1 MVFSTIYFTFLFL
14 PILLGVYFL
23 AKERY
28 RNGILLVAS
37 IFFYAYG
44 EPKFVFVMLLSILMN
59 YLFAL
64 GIGAERKKLV
74 QTELQEHSD
83 SADADCKTSVA
94 LKSSS
99 SMKLLLVLDIA
110 CNLSIFFI
118 FKYLDFAIGTI
129 NALAGVD
136 FPLKNIALPIGIS
149 FFTFQAL
156 SYVIDVYR
164 GDAAPQKNLGKVAL
178 YISLFPQLIA
188 GPIVRYKEVAAQIDH
203 RTVTFEDFGYGVK
216 RFILGFGKKVLI
228 ANNMALIAEPIYG
241 VQEPGMYPIALLW
254 LGMITY
260 GIQIYFDFSGYS
272 DMAIG
277 LGRMFGFRFEENFN
291 YPYISKSFSEFWRR
305 WHMSLGRWFRDY
317 VYIPLGGS
325 RKGTGRQV
333 FNLFIVWLLT
343 GIWHGANWTYI
354 VWALSFF
361 VGQML
366 EKFLVKPEKRKNPLI
381 TVLWTFVTL
390 FGITFLWGIFTAK
403 DLPSGLHYCACLL
416 GIGTA
421 DIGLRSPLMIK
432 NLQEYWFFLLTGV
445 LFCTPIIPA
454 LDRLTDRSA
463 FLKKAKTVVVP
474 VGYLFIFLWA
484 VSYLLLGA
492 HNPFIYFNF

>member
-28 RNGILLVAS
+28 RNAILLVAS

-64 GIGAERKKLV
+64 GIGATRRKCGADGETVKP
-74 QTELQEHSD
+74 D
-83 SADADCKTSVA
+83 ST
-94 LKSSS
+94 
-99 SMKLLLVLDIA
+99 MKLLLIADITA
-110 CNLSIFFI
+110 NLSIFFI
-118 FKYLDFAIGTI
+118 FKYLDFTIGTI

-164 GDAAPQKNLGKVAL
+164 GDAVAQKNLGKVAL
-178 YISLFPQLIA
+178 YIALFPQLIA
-188 GPIVRYKEVAAQIDH
+188 GPIVRYKEIEAQIDH

-228 ANNMALIAEPIYG
+228 ANNMALIAEPIYN
-241 VQEPGMYPIALLW
+241 VAEPAMYPIALLW
-254 LGMITY
+254 LGMIAY
-260 GIQIYFDFSGYS
+260 GLQIFFDFSGYS

-277 LGRMFGFRFEENFN
+277 LGRMFGFKFEENFN
-291 YPYISKSFSEFWRR
+291 YPYISKSCTEFWRR
-305 WHMSLGRWFRDY
+305 WHMSLQRWFRDY
-317 VYIPLGGS
+317 VYFPLGGS
-325 RKGTGRQV
+325 RKGPARQV
-333 FNLFIVWLLT
+333 WNLFIVWILT

-354 VWALSFF
+354 AWA
-361 VGQML
+361 ML
-366 EKFLVKPEKRKNPLI
+366 MFALQIIEKFVVKTEERKKWWI
-381 TVLWTFVTL
+381 TLLWWGVWVFAL
-390 FGITFLWGIFTAK
+390 NYIWGIFTAK
-403 DLPSGLHYCACLL
+403 DLTSGIHYCACLI
-416 GIGTA
+416 GIGTE
-421 DIGLRSPLMIK
+421 DIGLRSPLLIK
-432 NLQEYWFFLLTGV
+432 NLQEYWFFLLMGV
-445 LFCTPIIPA
+445 LFSFPIIPA
-454 LDRLTDRSA
+454 LDRLTDRKV

-474 VGYLFIFLWA
+474 IGYFLIFLWA

>member
-14 PILLGVYFL
+14 PILLVVYFL
-23 AKERY
+23 TKERF
-28 RNGILLVAS
+28 RNYILLAAS

-44 EPKFVFVMLLSILMN
+44 EPKFVFVMLLSIVFN

-64 GIGAERKKLV
+64 LVER
-74 QTELQEHSD
+74 
-83 SADADCKTSVA
+83 ARIF
-94 LKSSS
+94 
-99 SMKLLLVLDIA
+99 LVLDIA
-110 CNLSIFFI
+110 LNLSVFFI
-118 FKYLDFAIGTI
+118 FKYLDFAIETVNGLSG
-129 NALAGVD
+129 AD

-164 GDAAPQKNLGKVAL
+164 GDARAERNIFKVAL

-188 GPIVRYKEVAAQIDH
+188 GPIVRYKEVASQIDH
-203 RTVTFEDFGYGVK
+203 RSITAEDFGYGVK
-216 RFILGFGKKVLI
+216 RFILGFAKKVLI
-228 ANNMALIAEPIYG
+228 ANNMAMVSESILYVAEPAA
-241 VQEPGMYPIALLW
+241 YPIMLLW
-254 LGMITY
+254 LGVISY
-260 GIQIYFDFSGYS
+260 GLQIFFDFSGYS

-291 YPYISKSFSEFWRR
+291 YPFISKSFSEFWRR

-325 RKGTGRQV
+325 RKGTARQV
-333 FNLFIVWLLT
+333 LNLFIVWLLT

-366 EKFLVKPEKRKNPLI
+366 EKFLVKPEKRKNPVI
-381 TVLWTFVTL
+381 TVLWMIVTL
-390 FGITFLWGIFTAK
+390 LGVTWLWSIFTAT
-403 DLPSGLHYCACLL
+403 DLSSGLHYGLCLL
-416 GIGTA
+416 GVGTE
-421 DIGLRSPLMIK
+421 DIGLRSPYVIRY
-432 NLQEYWFFLLTGV
+432 LQEYWFFFVIGI
-445 LFCTPIIPA
+445 LFCLPVAPA
-454 LDRLTDRSA
+454 LDRLTERVGA
-463 FLKKAKTVVVP
+463 LKRIKNIAVPIGYVVV
-474 VGYLFIFLWA
+474 FFWA